1 MGSPH
6 PSPSPPSPM
15 QNPPGAVLSQG
26 GPPLWALPRDRGQMP
41 LLMIGKP
48 RELGSGP
55 KPSLEWLAPNLTGP
69 FAWATPV
76 HVEGGGALSGRGAS
90 LGPTTLKPFSHQLP
104 AQWHLSQRLTPYHTP
119 ARPPPEPTPAHAC
132 FLPSASSILTCAWN
146 SGCFCTPSWP
156 SLLSAVPGS
165 PRFVPVTWC
174 GFPVGTARDPLQA
187 HTAWA
192 CQGLPITLCVAEPSV
207 STFLSS
213 SLISQMVLCLL
224 AR

>member
-41 LLMIGKP
+41 LFMIGKP
-48 RELGSGP
+48 RELGPGP

-104 AQWHLSQRLTPYHTP
+104 TQWHVTTSDTLSHACSASPRTNSCTCLLSSVGQQHPYLCLEQWVLLHPLLAQPALRSSWQPPLCPCHLVWFPSWDSQR
-119 ARPPPEPTPAHAC
+119 
-132 FLPSASSILTCAWN
+132 PSASSY
-146 SGCFCTPSWP
+146 
-156 SLLSAVPGS
+156 SLGLPGS
-165 PRFVPVTWC
+165 SHHSMC
-174 GFPVGTARDPLQA
+174 GGAQ
-187 HTAWA
+187 
-192 CQGLPITLCVAEPSV
+192 CQY
-207 STFLSS
+207 LS
-213 SLISQMVLCLL
+213 
-224 AR
+224 